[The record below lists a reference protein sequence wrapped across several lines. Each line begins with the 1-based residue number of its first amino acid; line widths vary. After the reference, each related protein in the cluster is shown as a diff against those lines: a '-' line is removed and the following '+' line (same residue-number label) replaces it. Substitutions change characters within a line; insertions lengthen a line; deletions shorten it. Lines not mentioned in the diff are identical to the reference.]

1 MSKILSVNSIEYT
14 HSIKRGLFG
23 TEQSFKLGPISFD
36 MYSGETVAIMGN
48 NGAGKSLLAKALVG
62 AVQIDSG
69 SIQLHH
75 DYDFA
80 PAGEHEN
87 GNGSETADER
97 QSEQARDKP
106 AEKNQEEQSEQASDM
121 QRDKARE
128 NHREGS
134 VAEHNEQA
142 HEKVI
147 HSTSKQ
153 HVPATQSRTRG
164 QDIRLIL
171 QHNADALNPSL
182 SIGSILTQTLTLN
195 TDFSDSR
202 KREKIEETLVT
213 VGLLRE
219 HYYFYRHMLSDG
231 QQQRVALARAL
242 LLDPKI
248 IVADEPFAALDPSV
262 RSQTINLILKL
273 QNELGLGFVFIS
285 HNIGIVRHISDRVLV
300 MEKGHIIEQGK
311 TSEVFTDPQQ
321 PLTQKLIQSHFS
333 MVEKH
338 FSRL

>member
-1 MSKILSVNSIEYT
+1 
-14 HSIKRGLFG
+14 
-23 TEQSFKLGPISFD
+23 
-36 MYSGETVAIMGN
+36 
-48 NGAGKSLLAKALVG
+48 
-62 AVQIDSG
+62 
-69 SIQLHH
+69 
-75 DYDFA
+75 
-80 PAGEHEN
+80 
-87 GNGSETADER
+87 
-97 QSEQARDKP
+97 
-106 AEKNQEEQSEQASDM
+106 
-121 QRDKARE
+121 
-128 NHREGS
+128 
-134 VAEHNEQA
+134 
-142 HEKVI
+142 
-147 HSTSKQ
+147 
-153 HVPATQSRTRG
+153 
-164 QDIRLIL
+164 L